1 VYGLDGSPE
10 QSASAAGHVG
20 GGALHWLAMSYPA
33 KDATHSLGYGHSFVP
48 HTTGEKMEAHAD
60 GWGAWQQS
68 ASMSNPAASAKQRFL

>member
-20 GGALHWLAMSYPA
+20 GGAVHWLASYPA

-48 HTTGEKMEAHAD
+48 QTTGEKMEAHAD